1 MMLDSK
7 SMFPEINLLLFIGL
21 LYVAPPNIMVEWLTL
36 LLLNLEVPVSYLG
49 PETGYP
55 GVFS

>member
-7 SMFPEINLLLFIGL
+7 SMFPDINVLLFIGL
-21 LYVAPPNIMVEWLTL
+21 LYVAPPNIMVEWLAL
-36 LLLNLEVPVSYLG
+36 LLLIWEVPVSYLG

-55 GVFS
+55 EVFS